1 LASAWRF
8 NIVTVGLS
16 VIVIWAF
23 PATVTAKAFYSKQ
36 EALALAF
43 PDTEQV
49 ETKTIFLTDDQVQQI
64 STLATAP
71 VESKLA
77 TIYVGRK
84 AGQVSGYAFIETNVV
99 RTLPETFLIVVSPTG
114 AVQKLFVLAFYEP
127 EEYMPSTRWLQQ
139 FDQKT
144 LTPSLQVR
152 HDIHGI
158 AGATLSS
165 RAITNGVRKALSLFH
180 VLVQTG
186 QFQVVEAVE
195 R

>member
-1 LASAWRF
+1 MASVWRF
-8 NIVTVGLS
+8 NIVIVGLS
-16 VIVIWAF
+16 VFITWVL

-43 PDTEQV
+43 PEAEQI
-49 ETKTIFLTDDQVQQI
+49 ETKSVFLTDDQVQHV

-84 AGQVSGYAFIETNVV
+84 AGQVLGYAFIETNVV
-99 RTLPETFLIVVSPTG
+99 RTLPETFLIVVAPTG
-114 AVQKLFVLAFYEP
+114 VVQKLFVLAFYEP

-144 LTPSLQVR
+144 LTPALQIR
-152 HDIHGI
+152 QDIHGI

-180 VLVQTG
+180 VLVQEG
-186 QFQVVEAVE
+186 QFQVVEAVK

>member
-1 LASAWRF
+1 V
-8 NIVTVGLS
+8 IVGLS
-16 VIVIWAF
+16 VFVTWAF
-23 PATVTAKAFYSKQ
+23 PATAAAKAFYSKQ

-43 PDTEQV
+43 PEAEQV
-49 ETKTIFLTDDQVQQI
+49 ETKTLFLTDDQVQHV
-64 STLATAP
+64 STLASAP

-77 TIYVGRK
+77 TIYIGRK
-84 AGQVSGYAFIETNVV
+84 AGQVLGYAFIETNIV
-99 RTLPETFLIVVSPTG
+99 RTLPETFLVVVAPTG
-114 AVQKLFVLAFYEP
+114 VVQKLFVLAFYEP

-165 RAITNGVRKALSLFH
+165 RAITNGVRKALSLFQ

-186 QFQVVEAVE
+186 QFQVVGAVK